1 MIYSKM
7 REKFTYLFLRPES
20 ELADPT
26 HPDWIFKYLSDQWD
40 TIHLRSDD
48 QDAKVLFKTY
58 LSQIQDLILKKYLQL
73 EAEEEESKS
82 DS

>member
-1 MIYSKM
+1 M
-7 REKFTYLFLRPES
+7 
-20 ELADPT
+20 
-26 HPDWIFKYLSDQWD
+26 
-40 TIHLRSDD
+40 RSDD

-73 EAEEEESKS
+73 EAEEEETKS